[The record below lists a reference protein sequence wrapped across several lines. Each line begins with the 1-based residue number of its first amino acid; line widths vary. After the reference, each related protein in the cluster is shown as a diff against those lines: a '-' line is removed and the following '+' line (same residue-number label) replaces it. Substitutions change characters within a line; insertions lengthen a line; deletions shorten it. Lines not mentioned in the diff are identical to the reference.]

1 MNRPLLSCRSENPRS
16 PAWRIGVFLLLSWV
30 GLSGFPVPASSQETH
45 EIKVVIGFLAPLSGS
60 NQARGASMING
71 AQLAI
76 DELNKKAIKVNNT
89 RAVFELIPQDDR
101 FDANAGKLAT
111 DYLLKRNLTAL
122 VCHSSTVCIAT
133 AAQVQAARIPYISV
147 GATNHKFTQ
156 LGYDNTFRMFGH
168 SEQGGILFGHYVYD
182 DLKVD
187 RMAVIDDKTPSGT
200 AMADQF
206 SEGFRKA
213 GGLLLGR
220 YSVSDKT
227 SDFNQVLADI
237 KESRADAIFWG
248 GTHLQAANMI
258 VNAKRLGVNT
268 RFLNAMNGMNNRNF
282 LNQVNG
288 AGNIFTLESD
298 QQRDKLSGWKNF
310 EKNYVARFSSSYI
323 DVSSLRAY
331 DAVQTVG
338 EAIRSGN
345 SVDPR
350 KLIEALHAEKFK
362 GLTGVISFDR
372 EGNLNDPVFTVYE
385 AQGGDWKIVKALKG
399 R

>member
-1 MNRPLLSCRSENPRS
+1 MNRPFLSFHSTHPCCPE
-16 PAWRIGVFLLLSWV
+16 WRLGVFLLLFWF
-30 GLSGFPVPASSQETH
+30 GLSVFPVPALAQES
-45 EIKVVIGFLAPLSGS
+45 KVFIGFLAPLSGS
-60 NQARGASMING
+60 NQARGVSMTNG

-76 DELNKKAIKVNNT
+76 DELNKKAIRVNNLKL
-89 RAVFELIPQDDR
+89 VFELVPQDDR

-111 DYLLKRNLTAL
+111 DYLLKRNLAAL

-133 AAQVQAARIPYISV
+133 AEQVQAAGIPHISV

-168 SEQGGILFGHYVYD
+168 SEQGGILFGHYVYG

-187 RMAVIDDKTPSGT
+187 RMAVIDDKTPSGM

-206 SEGFRKA
+206 SEGFTKA

-227 SDFNQVLADI
+227 SDFNQALADI

-248 GTHLQAANMI
+248 GTHLQAAKMI
-258 VNAKRLGVNT
+258 VSAKRLGVKT
-268 RFLNAMNGMNNRNF
+268 RFLNAMNGMNNQNF
-282 LNQVNG
+282 LGQVNG

-298 QQRDKLSGWKNF
+298 QQRDKLPGWKNF
-310 EKNYVARFSSSYI
+310 EKNYIARFSSSYI

-331 DAVQTVG
+331 DAVQMVG
-338 EAIRSGN
+338 EAIRLSN

-350 KLIEALHAEKFK
+350 KLIDTLHAEKFK

-372 EGNLNDPVFTVYE
+372 DGNLNDPVFTVYE
-385 AQGGDWKIVKALKG
+385 AQGGDWKIVKVVKG
-399 R
+399 H

>member
-1 MNRPLLSCRSENPRS
+1 MIRPFPSFRSRRPRC
-16 PAWRIGVFLLLSWV
+16 PAWRIGVLLQLFWSGV
-30 GLSGFPVPASSQETH
+30 GLVPVPGLAQEA
-45 EIKVVIGFLAPLSGS
+45 KVFIGFLAPLSGS
-60 NQARGASMING
+60 NQARGVSMING

-76 DELNKKAIKVNNT
+76 EELNKKVVKANNA
-89 RAVFELIPQDDR
+89 RVVFELVPQDDR

-111 DYLLKRNLTAL
+111 DYLLKKNPAAL
-122 VCHSSTVCIAT
+122 ICHSSTVCIAT
-133 AAQVQAARIPYISV
+133 AEQVHAARLPHISV

-168 SEQGGILFGHYVYD
+168 SEQGGILFGHYVYG

-187 RMAVIDDKTPSGT
+187 RMAVIDDKTPSGM

-227 SDFNQVLADI
+227 SDFNQALADI

-258 VNAKRLGVNT
+258 ASAKRLGVKT
-268 RFLNAMNGMNNRNF
+268 RFLNAMNGMNNQNF

-298 QQRDKLSGWKNF
+298 QQRDKLPGWKNF
-310 EKNYVARFSSSYI
+310 EKSYVARFSSSYI

-331 DAVQTVG
+331 DAVLMVG
-338 EAIRSGN
+338 EAIRLGN
-345 SVDPR
+345 SADPR
-350 KLIEALHAEKFK
+350 KLIDTLHAEKFK

-385 AQGGDWKIVKALKG
+385 AQGGDWKIVKVVKG

>member
-1 MNRPLLSCRSENPRS
+1 MNRPFLSFHSTHPSCS
-16 PAWRIGVFLLLSWV
+16 AWRLCVFMPLFWS
-30 GLSGFPVPASSQETH
+30 GLGIFPAPALAQES
-45 EIKVVIGFLAPLSGS
+45 KVAIGFLAPLSGS
-60 NQARGASMING
+60 NQARGVSMVNG

-76 DELNKKAIKVNNT
+76 DELNKKAIKVNNVKL
-89 RAVFELIPQDDR
+89 VFELVPQDDR

-111 DYLLKRNLTAL
+111 DYLLKRNLAAL

-133 AAQVQAARIPYISV
+133 AEQVQAARLPHISV

-168 SEQGGILFGHYVYD
+168 SEQGGILFGHYVYG

-187 RMAVIDDKTPSGT
+187 RMAVMDDKTPSGM

-206 SEGFRKA
+206 SEGFKKA

-227 SDFNQVLADI
+227 SDFNQALAEI

-258 VNAKRLGVNT
+258 VNARRMGVKT
-268 RFLNAMNGMNNRNF
+268 RFLNAMNGMNNQNF
-282 LNQVNG
+282 LKQVNG

-298 QQRDKLSGWKNF
+298 QQRDKLPGWKNF
-310 EKNYVARFSSSYI
+310 EKNYVARFASSYI

-331 DAVQTVG
+331 DAVQMVG
-338 EAIRSGN
+338 EAIRLSN

-350 KLIEALHAEKFK
+350 KLIETLHAEKYK

-385 AQGGDWKIVKALKG
+385 AQGDDWKIVKVVKG